1 MTKNTTVLVTGA
13 SGFVGI
19 HCVAILLKEGY
30 QVRGT
35 VRSME
40 HEEALRK
47 TLSKLVDAD
56 DRFFLVETD
65 LLSDSGWDKA
75 MQDCDYV
82 LHVASP
88 FPLGEPKDED
98 DLIIPAREGTLRV
111 LRAASRNGVKRV
123 VQTSSVAAIAYG
135 HPKEK
140 INFDESDWSV
150 PNSPTISAYS
160 KSKTLAE
167 HAAWDFVQNLPEDN
181 QMELA
186 TINPGLILGPLP
198 DTNPRTS
205 GVLVQSLM
213 QSVVPGLAR
222 MHFNAV
228 DVRDVASAHLAA
240 MISPKAA
247 GQRFICVSDSFW
259 MEDVA
264 LVLKEAYASQGYK
277 IKTNVFPSWIV
288 RLVALFNKE
297 ARATV
302 DSLDQELHVDN
313 TRIKEVLGWQP
324 RNMKEMVLS
333 MAESMVT
340 LEMI

>member
-1 MTKNTTVLVTGA
+1 MTEKTTVLVTGA

-19 HCVAILLKEGY
+19 HCVAALLKEGY

-35 VRSME
+35 IRSLKKDP
-40 HEEALRK
+40 ALRK
-47 TLSKLVDAD
+47 TIAKLAD
-56 DRFFLVETD
+56 GAERLTLVEAD
-65 LLSDSGWDKA
+65 LLNDAGWDEA
-75 MQDCDYV
+75 VQGCEYV

-88 FPLGEPKDED
+88 FPLSEPEHED

-111 LRAASRNGVKRV
+111 LKAAAENNVKRV
-123 VQTSSVAAIAYG
+123 VLTSSVAAVAYG

-140 INFDESDWSV
+140 THFNENDWSIV
-150 PNSPTISAYS
+150 DSATISAYS

-167 HAAWDFVQNLPEDN
+167 RAAWDFVQSLENG
-181 QMELA
+181 MELA

-198 DTNPRTS
+198 DTNARTS

-213 QSVVPGLAR
+213 KSAIPGLAR

-228 DVRDVASAHLAA
+228 DVRDVAEAHVQA
-240 MISPKAA
+240 MTKPEAA

-264 LVLKEAYASQGYK
+264 KVLKEAYPTYP
-277 IKTNVFPSWIV
+277 IKTIVFPSWMVRIV
-288 RLVALFNKE
+288 AIFSKE

-302 DSLDQELHVDN
+302 DALDEELIVDN
-313 TRIKEVLGWQP
+313 ARIKEVLNWQP
-324 RNMKEMVLS
+324 RDMKEMVLS
-333 MAESMVT
+333 MAESMIELKMV
-340 LEMI
+340 